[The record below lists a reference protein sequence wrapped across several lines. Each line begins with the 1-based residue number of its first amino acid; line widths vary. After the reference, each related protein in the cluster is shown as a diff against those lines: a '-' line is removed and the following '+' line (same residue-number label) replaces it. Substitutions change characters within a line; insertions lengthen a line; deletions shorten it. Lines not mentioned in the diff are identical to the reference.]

1 LHNAVNVSYQQL
13 LAVEYGLP
21 YKDSPQKIFMKNYM
35 LKFACLTLCTS
46 FVFTAI
52 GQYSWKL
59 SKEKDGI
66 KVYQSE
72 SPHSNYKS
80 IKVECV
86 LEGTYDRLIT
96 VLNDVTQQKHW
107 VYNNKSSSLLKR
119 ISPNEFYYYSE
130 TTLPWP
136 MSNRDAVVH
145 FKMQKDSLDRFLK
158 ITAIS
163 DPDFIPEKSGK
174 VRVPR
179 SDISWHV
186 TMPSAK
192 TINIVYIF
200 DAEPGGSVPAWMAN
214 MFTDKGP
221 YESFKKLSEILKRP
235 G

>member
-1 LHNAVNVSYQQL
+1 MKTSIL
-13 LAVEYGLP
+13 
-21 YKDSPQKIFMKNYM
+21 KI
-35 LKFACLTLCTS
+35 ACLALCSS
-46 FVFTAI
+46 FVAVAI

-66 KVYQSE
+66 KVYQSD

-86 LEGTYDRLIT
+86 LEGTYDRLMV
-96 VLNDVTQQKHW
+96 VLNDVSQQKQW
-107 VYNNKSSSLLKR
+107 VYNNKTSSLLKR
-119 ISPNEFYYYSE
+119 ISSNEFYYYAE

-145 FKMQKDSLDRFLK
+145 FKMQKDSLNRFLH
-158 ITAIS
+158 ITS
-163 DPDFIPEKSGK
+163 VSEPDYIPEKSGK

-179 SDISWHV
+179 SDVSWHV

-192 TINIVYIF
+192 TISIVYIF

-235 G
+235 A